1 MDIGKDIFNVSF
13 KESLTQSF
21 TKIITGASVKH
32 NVRHAWKHFSNKNVH
47 RLPFSLKRDNSGSIP
62 PVFDGISKNVYPY

>member
-1 MDIGKDIFNVSF
+1 MANLVKTPDSIKRKSQKHSQEIFSDQLAIVGISGFQTDIGKDIFNVSF

-32 NVRHAWKHFSNKNVH
+32 NVPHA
-47 RLPFSLKRDNSGSIP
+47 
-62 PVFDGISKNVYPY
+62 

>member
-32 NVRHAWKHFSNKNVH
+32 NVRHA
-47 RLPFSLKRDNSGSIP
+47 
-62 PVFDGISKNVYPY
+62 